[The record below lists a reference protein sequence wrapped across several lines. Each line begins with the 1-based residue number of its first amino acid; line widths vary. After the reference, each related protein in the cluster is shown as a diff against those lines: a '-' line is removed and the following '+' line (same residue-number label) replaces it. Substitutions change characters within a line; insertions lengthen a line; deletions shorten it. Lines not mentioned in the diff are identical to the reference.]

1 MVCAHISKAINDFIF
16 FCCYILKNIIRSY
29 NINETKISDIK
40 ERFKLFSIATHEQQ
54 NLHEPPL
61 SNIFESLPE
70 AYIKQVN
77 MVNMVDKLDK

>member
-40 ERFKLFSIATHEQQ
+40 ERFKLFSIAIHEQQ
-54 NLHEPPL
+54 NLPEPPL
-61 SNIFESLPE
+61 SNIFESLPN
-70 AYIKQVN
+70 ACIWI
-77 MVNMVDKLDK
+77 LT